1 MPAHL
6 STARTA
12 MSPCHC
18 LSWQSSQCL
27 VYLDSLFS
35 LLTKVQ
41 MCISLK
47 WVLLL
52 VCFILFYFLVL
63 VVVVAAAAVILPDIR
78 LKMSA
83 LGLGMWGN

>member
-18 LSWQSSQCL
+18 LSWQSSPQCL

-35 LLTKVQ
+35 LLIKVQ

-63 VVVVAAAAVILPDIR
+63 VVVVAAAVILPDIR

-83 LGLGMWGN
+83 L